1 MKTKLAQLLHA
12 SGWLERKLEGKM
24 GTVGLSFGSASSG
37 QGFDVATT
45 VSQIQASEQAI
56 ETPWQNQLT
65 ALKAQ
70 DAVFSSLGTD
80 LSTLTTSLGALTDFD
95 GVFSEKQGS
104 SSDSDL
110 LSLTSASTT
119 AVAGSHTIS
128 ISQLAQTSSNASTAI
143 SNASDTLSGSLTIQG
158 HAFTVD
164 SADNDTT
171 LASLSSAINAAAIG
185 VQASVIT
192 DSSGSRLS
200 IVSGTSGAAGQLAI
214 TSSLSGASSGNIT
227 FPSSSS
233 EVGQDAI
240 LTVDGVSITSPSNAV
255 SNAIPGVTFQLLSSS
270 SPGTQVQVQI
280 TNDTTDIGTAVSSFV
295 SAYNAVITDINTQEG
310 NDASGNPEPLLGNP
324 TLALLQSQLTQS
336 LFTGSA
342 SGAISNI
349 TQLGISI
356 NSDGTLTLDSET
368 LNGALNSNFSDVT
381 GFLQNS
387 GSFGQTLSAALN
399 NSGTQ
404 APDGAIFLAQQQN
417 STQGTALNADISN
430 ENSLLAAQK
439 TQLTDELNTA
449 NQILQSIPSQLNEVN
464 EIYSATTGFNENP
477 QG

>member
-1 MKTKLAQLLHA
+1 
-12 SGWLERKLEGKM
+12 M

-45 VSQIQASEQAI
+45 VTQIQASEQAI

-65 ALKAQ
+65 ALTAQ
-70 DAVFSSLGTD
+70 DTVFSSLGSD
-80 LSTLTTSLGALTDFD
+80 LSTLTTSLQALTDFD

-104 SSDSDL
+104 SSDTNL
-110 LSLTSASTT
+110 LSLTAASTT
-119 AVAGSHTIS
+119 AVAGSHTVVIS
-128 ISQLAQTSSNASTAI
+128 SLAQTSSDVSSAI
-143 SNASDTLSGSLTIQG
+143 SDPNDTLSGSLTIQG
-158 HAFTVD
+158 QTFNVD

-171 LASLSSAINAAAIG
+171 LASLSSAINAADIG

-200 IVSGTSGAAGQLAI
+200 IVSGTSGAAGQLSI

-227 FPSSSS
+227 FQTGQT
-233 EVGQDAI
+233 GQDAS
-240 LTVDGVSITSPSNAV
+240 LTVDGVSITSPSNTV
-255 SNAIPGVTFQLLSSS
+255 SDAIPGVTFQLLSSS

-280 TNDTTDIGTAVSSFV
+280 TNDTTDIGTAMSSFV

-310 NDASGNPEPLLGNP
+310 NDSSGNPEPLLGNP
-324 TLALLQSQLTQS
+324 TLALIQNQLTQS

-356 NSDGTLTLDSET
+356 NNDGTLTLNPDT
-368 LNGALNSNFSDVT
+368 LNSALNSNFSDVT

-387 GSFGQTLSAALN
+387 GSFGQTLSTALN
-399 NSGTQ
+399 NVGTQ
-404 APDGAIFLAQQQN
+404 APDGAVYLAEQQN
-417 STQGTALNADISN
+417 STQETALNADITN
-430 ENSLLAAQK
+430 ENSLLASQK

-449 NQILQSIPSQLNEVN
+449 NQILQSIPSQLNEIN

>member
-1 MKTKLAQLLHA
+1 L
-12 SGWLERKLEGKM
+12 LERKLEGEM

-45 VSQIQASEQAI
+45 VTQIQASEQAI

-65 ALKAQ
+65 ALQAQ
-70 DAVFSSLGTD
+70 DTAFSSLGTD
-80 LSTLTTSLGALTDFD
+80 LSTLTTSLQALTDFE

-104 SSDSDL
+104 SSDTNL

-119 AVAGSHTIS
+119 AVAGSHTIVIGS
-128 ISQLAQTSSNASTAI
+128 LAQTSSEVSSAI
-143 SNASDTLSGSLTIQG
+143 SDPNDTLSGSLTIQG
-158 HAFTVD
+158 QTFNVD

-171 LASLSSAINAAAIG
+171 LASLSSAINAADIG

-200 IVSGTSGAAGQLAI
+200 LVSGTSGAAGQLTV

-227 FPSSSS
+227 FQTA
-233 EVGQDAI
+233 EAGQDAS
-240 LTVDGVSITSPSNAV
+240 LTVDGVSVTSPSNTV
-255 SNAIPGVTFQLLSSS
+255 SDAIPGVTFQLLSSS

-310 NDASGNPEPLLGNP
+310 NDSSGNPEPLLGNP
-324 TLALLQSQLTQS
+324 TVALLQNQLTQS
-336 LFTGSA
+336 LFTGAA

-356 NSDGTLTLDSET
+356 NNDGTLTLDPDT
-368 LNGALNSNFSDVT
+368 LNSALNSNFSDVT

-387 GSFGQTLSAALN
+387 GSFGQTLATALN
-399 NSGTQ
+399 NAGTQ
-404 APDGAIFLAQQQN
+404 APDGAVYLAQQQN
-417 STQGTALNADISN
+417 SAQETALNADITN

-439 TQLTDELNTA
+439 TTLTTELNTA
-449 NQILQSIPSQLNEVN
+449 NQILQSIPSQLSEVN
-464 EIYSATTGFNENP
+464 EIYSATTGYNEDP